1 MLQSILKP
9 NFIKKKKKSYNLGIL
24 ELYYSFVLIFF
35 FNYQL
40 YISYSF
46 VLIVEALKG
55 LVITKEPRKRIKYRN
70 IPTNNKIKS
79 EKTFMF
85 FEWNLKCIFMLE
97 SLFALPY
104 LCVFFSK
111 KQKNQRNTLN
121 VVIFNTCFIYIC
133 VQIQVVTCLN
143 NHIL

>member
-1 MLQSILKP
+1 M
-9 NFIKKKKKSYNLGIL
+9 
-24 ELYYSFVLIFF
+24 
-35 FNYQL
+35 
-40 YISYSF
+40 
-46 VLIVEALKG
+46 LIVEALKG
-55 LVITKEPRKRIKYRN
+55 LFITKEPRKRIKYRN

-111 KQKNQRNTLN
+111 KQKN
-121 VVIFNTCFIYIC
+121 
-133 VQIQVVTCLN
+133 
-143 NHIL
+143 